1 MKWNSS
7 QYAESL
13 SMIKCNQFLI
23 NWNFQYLASTL
34 YEVLFKWGHG
44 LLSFLKFRAHR
55 KGNRRDTVILG
66 GEKWIYTKNLLN
78 CQILYPEMDS
88 EQDFIC
94 ISLIRTVAQLLKYI
108 IALYLLLLT
117 VRTNTVIKVLCIA
130 EFQSAKAVSSQSSKM

>member
-1 MKWNSS
+1 
-7 QYAESL
+7 
-13 SMIKCNQFLI
+13 
-23 NWNFQYLASTL
+23 
-34 YEVLFKWGHG
+34 
-44 LLSFLKFRAHR
+44 
-55 KGNRRDTVILG
+55 
-66 GEKWIYTKNLLN
+66 
-78 CQILYPEMDS
+78 MDS